1 MTANNLNDDW
11 WKQAVVYQ
19 IYPRSF
25 KDVNGDGLGDI
36 AGVTEK
42 MDYLKN
48 LGVDAIWLSP
58 FYPSDLADGGYDVID
73 YRNVDPRLGTMD
85 DFDAMAEAA
94 HEAGIKVIVDIVP
107 NHTADK
113 HVFFQE
119 APSPAPRRATA
130 TSSATAAASTAN
142 CRPTTGNPS
151 SAARPGRAWPTASGI
166 CTCSIRR
173 SRTSTGRIRTS
184 TRSSRRPYVSGP
196 TTAPTASASTW
207 RTAWPRISNPSRWKS
222 SAANTAWSAC

>member
-1 MTANNLNDDW
+1 MTWTTTATSIRNSAPW
-11 WKQAVVYQ
+11 TISTRSPK
-19 IYPRSF
+19 PRMPTAS
-25 KDVNGDGLGDI
+25 KSSWTSCRTTAPTCTNGSRPR
-36 AGVTEK
+36 
-42 MDYLKN
+42 
-48 LGVDAIWLSP
+48 WP
-58 FYPSDLADGGYDVID
+58 
-73 YRNVDPRLGTMD
+73 RN
-85 DFDAMAEAA
+85 
-94 HEAGIKVIVDIVP
+94 
-107 NHTADK
+107 
-113 HVFFQE
+113 
-119 APSPAPRRATA
+119 PARWNATA

>member
-1 MTANNLNDDW
+1 
-11 WKQAVVYQ
+11 
-19 IYPRSF
+19 
-25 KDVNGDGLGDI
+25 
-36 AGVTEK
+36 

-113 HVFFQE
+113 HVFFKE
-119 APSPAPRRATA
+119 ALASEPGSPARDRY
-130 TSSATAAASTAN
+130 
-142 CRPTTGNPS
+142 TTGSPS
-151 SAARPGRAWPTASGI
+151 SAARPGRACPTASGTCI
-166 CTCSIRR
+166 CSTRR

-184 TRSSRRPYVSGP
+184 TRSSKRPCASGP
-196 TTAPTASASTW
+196 TTAPTASAST
-207 RTAWPRISNPSRWKS
+207 
-222 SAANTAWSAC
+222 